1 LNKDANYWINKL
13 NLREHAE
20 GGYFTETYVSDM
32 LITSPKYDGPRYA
45 CTAIYYLLVED
56 QFSSFHTMRSEELW
70 HFYAGSSLTLHI
82 IGTDREIYNV
92 KLGKNIDNEEK
103 FLAAVKSGSWF
114 AASVDDT
121 TSYSLVG
128 CIISPGFDY
137 QDWKL
142 GNVEA
147 LTKLYP
153 QHKSTI
159 EKYTRN

>member
-1 LNKDANYWINKL
+1 MAFL
-13 NLREHAE
+13 
-20 GGYFTETYVSDM
+20 
-32 LITSPKYDGPRYA
+32 
-45 CTAIYYLLVED
+45 
-56 QFSSFHTMRSEELW
+56 
-70 HFYAGSSLTLHI
+70 AGSSLTLHI
-82 IGTDREIYNV
+82 IGTDRELYNV
-92 KLGKNIDNEEK
+92 KLGKNIDTEEK

-121 TSYSLVG
+121 TSYSLAG
-128 CIISPGFDY
+128 CIVSPGFDY

-142 GNVEA
+142 GNVDA

>member
-1 LNKDANYWINKL
+1 VEQCLYINSFL
-13 NLREHAE
+13 AIRI
-20 GGYFTETYVSDM
+20 F
-32 LITSPKYDGPRYA
+32 LIFLIFWPTSVFVFSYYDQTNIRRIVA
-45 CTAIYYLLVED
+45 FLCWE
-56 QFSSFHTMRSEELW
+56 QFNPA
-70 HFYAGSSLTLHI
+70 YI
-82 IGTDREIYNV
+82 IGTDREFYNV

-103 FLAAVKSGSWF
+103 FLAAVKSCSWF

-128 CIISPGFDY
+128 CIVYPGFDY

-147 LTKLYP
+147 LAKLYP
-153 QHKSTI
+153 LHKSTI